1 VGGFGQTSR
10 RFVSF
15 HRLTLFVHCKHYAI
29 RGVRIKRQIAYMY
42 IYIALQKPRKDG
54 LIRVLARARLRSG
67 QSTY

>member
-1 VGGFGQTSR
+1 MWGDLGKPV
-10 RFVSF
+10 
-15 HRLTLFVHCKHYAI
+15 TLFVHCKHYAI

-42 IYIALQKPRKDG
+42 IYIALQKPRQDG